1 MQSRQIIL
9 ASASPRRKELLEV
22 MGLAF
27 RIIPSRREEVIRG
40 TSPGEIVEN
49 LSFQKAED
57 VISQTDEDVI
67 VIGCDTIVVCGSR
80 IMGKPHTEAEA
91 YEMIN
96 GLQGRTHEVYT
107 GVTIMSRE
115 KDNKITH
122 ETFCKKALVTVH
134 SMEEAEIWEYVKTG
148 ESMDKAGA
156 YGIQGKFGVFVDEIQ
171 GEDQTILGLPIAG
184 LYQAL
189 KKYY

>member
-1 MQSRQIIL
+1 ML
-9 ASASPRRKELLEV
+9 
-22 MGLAF
+22 F
-27 RIIPSRREEVIRG
+27 RS
-40 TSPGEIVEN
+40 
-49 LSFQKAED
+49 
-57 VISQTDEDVI
+57 
-67 VIGCDTIVVCGSR
+67 IVVCGSR

-115 KDNKITH
+115 KDNKIAH
-122 ETFCKKALVTVH
+122 ETFYKKALVTVH

-171 GEDQTILGLPIAG
+171 GEYQTILGLPIAG

-189 KKYY
+189 KKYC